1 MEKNIPIFNLEIT
14 NDLEDDVEV
23 DVISLVDRPAIERS
37 FLAFADDEYEVGMPH
52 YTKDGVLWTGPTH
65 KDSEGRLMTGEVHSE
80 GSEYLYHIDEL
91 AEVGPRGGIRKS
103 NKAPKSDAKNPNPK
117 GEGTAKGDA
126 SGKKGAKVTEDQEK
140 SLQKKVDEF
149 NEKESNTKNGNATLG
164 ALKSVFQRGLG
175 AYNTSRSPVVRSA
188 EQWAFARVNAFLYLL
203 KNGRPQN
210 PKYTT
215 DYDLLPKDHPKADKF
230 AESNMIEC
238 ANCGHLWEYEE
249 GGEDVYKCHL
259 CQYENKPQ
267 VFAESYTDYPE
278 SAKNNAQRALD
289 WAEKNGWGEC
299 GTEVGKI
306 RANQIAKGEPISRET
321 IGRISGFK
329 RHQENKDV
337 PYSEGC
343 GGLMW
348 DAWGGTSMIEW
359 ASNKLKKID
368 RQNFVI
374 QDEDQ
379 QIISGPLMLADTP
392 IYRNDHNGEYYVV
405 FTKETIKKIAQ
416 RYFKKGYQA
425 NVNLMHDSGQS
436 VEGVTM
442 FESFIS
448 DKVRGIY
455 PMKGFEDVPDGS
467 WFGSFKVDNAEV
479 WAEIKAG
486 KVRGFSVEGQFNYR
500 KTGDKKIE
508 QLWQNVLKVLAQI
521 A

>member
-65 KDSEGRLMTGEVHSE
+65 EDSEGRLMTGMVHSE
-80 GSEYLYHIDEL
+80 GSEYLYHI
-91 AEVGPRGGIRKS
+91 G
-103 NKAPKSDAKNPNPK
+103 
-117 GEGTAKGDA
+117 
-126 SGKKGAKVTEDQEK
+126 
-140 SLQKKVDEF
+140 
-149 NEKESNTKNGNATLG
+149 
-164 ALKSVFQRGLG
+164 
-175 AYNTSRSPVVRSA
+175 
-188 EQWAFARVNAFLYLL
+188 
-203 KNGRPQN
+203 
-210 PKYTT
+210 
-215 DYDLLPKDHPKADKF
+215 
-230 AESNMIEC
+230 
-238 ANCGHLWEYEE
+238 EYEK
-249 GGEDVYKCHL
+249 Y
-259 CQYENKPQ
+259 
-267 VFAESYTDYPE
+267 AESYTDYPE

-306 RANQIAKGEPISRET
+306 RANQIAKGEPVSRET

-508 QLWQNVLKVLAQI
+508 QLWQNVLNVLAQI

>member
-37 FLAFADDEYEVGMPH
+37 FLAF
-52 YTKDGVLWTGPTH
+52 
-65 KDSEGRLMTGEVHSE
+65 
-80 GSEYLYHIDEL
+80 
-91 AEVGPRGGIRKS
+91 
-103 NKAPKSDAKNPNPK
+103 
-117 GEGTAKGDA
+117 
-126 SGKKGAKVTEDQEK
+126 TEDE
-140 SLQKKVDEF
+140 
-149 NEKESNTKNGNATLG
+149 
-164 ALKSVFQRGLG
+164 
-175 AYNTSRSPVVRSA
+175 
-188 EQWAFARVNAFLYLL
+188 
-203 KNGRPQN
+203 
-210 PKYTT
+210 
-215 DYDLLPKDHPKADKF
+215 
-230 AESNMIEC
+230 
-238 ANCGHLWEYEE
+238 
-249 GGEDVYKCHL
+249 
-259 CQYENKPQ
+259 
-267 VFAESYTDYPE
+267 FAESYTDYPE
-278 SAKNNAQRALD
+278 SAKKNAQRALD

-321 IGRISGFK
+321 IARISGFK
-329 RHQENKDV
+329 RHQQNKDV

-359 ASNKLKKID
+359 SSNKLKKLD

-467 WFGSFKVDNAEV
+467 WFGSFKVDNPEV

-486 KVRGFSVEGQFNYR
+486 NVRGFSVEGQFNYK

-508 QLWQNVLKVLAQI
+508 QLWENVLQVLSMVK
-521 A
+521 